1 MSGDERTPAWPA
13 DAPVAILGAGAWGT
27 TLAWMLGSHG
37 IDVRLWARRPELAEE
52 IARTRRNEPYRGEV
66 ELPAC
71 VRPTGDA
78 AEALASAKAVIV
90 AVPSACMR
98 EVLTAAAGLLPGEGP
113 LILAAKGMEVGT
125 GRRMSQV
132 AEEVL
137 GSAVAARVAALSGP
151 NLSEEIALGQ
161 PAAAVVA
168 SVDEACRQ
176 ESQGLLASSLFR
188 VYTNC
193 DIVGV
198 ELCGSLKNVLALGAG
213 ISDGLGYG
221 ENTKAA
227 VVTRGLAEMAR
238 VVAWGGGDARTCWGL
253 AGVGDVL
260 ATCHSRL
267 SRNWGVGHAIGLG
280 ASVEQARA
288 SVRGVAE
295 GVYTCA
301 AIRDTIGAAVE
312 TPLNDAIFDI
322 LYHAEEPAEVAERLM
337 GRRWRDESETWP
349 R

>member
-1 MSGDERTPAWPA
+1 
-13 DAPVAILGAGAWGT
+13 VILAT
-27 TLAWMLGSHG
+27 
-37 IDVRLWARRPELAEE
+37 
-52 IARTRRNEPYRGEV
+52 
-66 ELPAC
+66 
-71 VRPTGDA
+71 
-78 AEALASAKAVIV
+78 
-90 AVPSACMR
+90 PSAVVR
-98 EVLTAAAGLLPGEGP
+98 EVLTAAAEWIPAAGP
-113 LILAAKGMEVGT
+113 VILAMKGIEGGT
-125 GRRMSQV
+125 GKRMSQV

-137 GSAVAARVAALSGP
+137 GAKAAGRLAAMSGP

-168 SVDEACRQ
+168 SEEEACRQ
-176 ESQGLLASSLFR
+176 EAQRLLASPLFR

-198 ELCGSLKNVLALGAG
+198 ELCGSLKNVIALGAG

-221 ENTKAA
+221 ENMKAA
-227 VVTRGLAEMAR
+227 VVTRGLAEIAR

-267 SRNWGVGHAIGLG
+267 SRNWSVGNALGRG
-280 ASVEQARA
+280 ASMEEARA
-288 SVRGVAE
+288 AVRGVAE
-295 GVYTCA
+295 GLNTCA
-301 AIRDTIGAAVE
+301 AVRDTLGGAVE

-322 LYHAEEPAEVAERLM
+322 LYDGEKPAQVAVRLM

-349 R
+349 E